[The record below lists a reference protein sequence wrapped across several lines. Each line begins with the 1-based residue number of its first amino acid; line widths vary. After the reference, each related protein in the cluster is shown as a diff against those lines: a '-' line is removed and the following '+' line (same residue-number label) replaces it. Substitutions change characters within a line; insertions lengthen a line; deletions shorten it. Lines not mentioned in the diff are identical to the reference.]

1 MWKLK
6 KLQLRTQSAQSCSCL
21 HQIGQPSQ
29 LIRCKPT
36 WQSGSCH
43 DCKPFP
49 PTFTK
54 DPLVYQRLLKQ
65 TLMILNVCVKSS
77 IFSNLFA
84 FHRSFT
90 ARKSDELCSSNKWI
104 EVYCFLKAIYY
115 VRIALCLTISFS
127 MKSKN
132 FYVLRYIDCI
142 KTIGFQLKYHD
153 FIQQGTRFNSYK
165 NLSF

>member
-1 MWKLK
+1 MWKLQ
-6 KLQLRTQSAQSCSCL
+6 KLQLRTQSAQCCSCL
-21 HQIGQPSQ
+21 HQIGQSSQ

-65 TLMILNVCVKSS
+65 TLMLLNVCVKSS
-77 IFSNLFA
+77 IFSNLFV
-84 FHRSFT
+84 FHSSFT

-104 EVYCFLKAIYY
+104 EVYCLLEAIYY
-115 VRIALCLTISFS
+115 VRIALCLTMSFP
-127 MKSKN
+127 MKSKH
-132 FYVLRYIDCI
+132 FTSLGILTASKPLV
-142 KTIGFQLKYHD
+142 
-153 FIQQGTRFNSYK
+153 FN
-165 NLSF
+165 